1 VHKNNFRRQRR
12 IENRVGE
19 TVRIASI
26 VQKGIASGRSSYVEM
41 RALDRLMIHNIKTK
55 TNQIRKSL
63 SSSASSSPSSAAV
76 KLNGELDRLLVKVI
90 QTVSEGYTRVLTPNG
105 IIQERELD
113 HLLSL
118 DSDIVICLG
127 LVELQP
133 WKNSSILNT
142 IKELIKEREMFV
154 NSLKASGE
162 S

>member
-1 VHKNNFRRQRR
+1 
-12 IENRVGE
+12 
-19 TVRIASI
+19 VRIASI

-63 SSSASSSPSSAAV
+63 SSSASSSTSSAAV